1 MAQTTRDA
9 MPVVLGME
17 GSANKLGIGVVR
29 DGVVLSNPRVT
40 YITPPGEGFQPTETA
55 RHHQTHIISLVS
67 RALREANIEA
77 EELDAIA
84 YTKGPGMGAPLL
96 VVAVV
101 ARTLSQLWN
110 KPLIGVNHCIA
121 HIEMGRLITGARS
134 PVVLYV
140 SGGNTQVISF
150 TSGRYRIFGETIDIA
165 LGNCLDRFARIV
177 NLSNDPS
184 PGYNVEMLARK
195 GSKFFELPYSVK
207 GMDVS
212 FAGLLSYLEQR
223 SCDLLQSGEYTVEDL
238 CFSLQET
245 VFAMVVEITERAM
258 AHCGAKE
265 VLVVGGVGCNGRLQ
279 EMMRKMAEERG
290 ATLFATDDRFC
301 IDNGAMIAHTGCLMY
316 AAGLR
321 TPLHESTVTQRYRT
335 DDVEMGVRGLFTY
348 LTQQPDNFT
357 QCDLHNT
364 YLVFDAENYIATS
377 YRQSGLARHYGGE
390 YLSFIVLIRAA
401 ITELQKCRIT
411 PIFVFDGCH
420 ESKGSKRET
429 LLKRNA
435 ERIDTLSRY
444 LNNQAFNDVENTQQ
458 STPDI
463 LPKLTNQVFLS
474 VLEEMGIHHVN
485 CEREA
490 DIHVAELA
498 IYLNCPVVS
507 NDSDFFIFG
516 TPPASDYRVIPL
528 MFLEQKS
535 KPLPS
540 RCSACTDSAGC
551 HALPCKVF
559 RPSQSVLR
567 GICPPLRPL
576 LPVLVGND
584 VISSVPFPSAITE
597 RLNSSQRNGMSY
609 NSRRIHA
616 VIGWLSG
623 FSDDLST
630 PVREILSLH
639 HGKQLEDITAQI
651 ITCVLG
657 YVLDLHTVCRQLA
670 DFLSLKEGKKSHV
683 CIASSPP
690 RPNGDIIK
698 ATTLEAA
705 VTAVTNVL
713 PSQQC
718 GVPSMKSDANLICGW
733 PQNFRSKF
741 RQGCISTTLLDGL
754 YVRGG
759 TVMRILMEDLG
770 LSNSIY
776 YVTEKLRQLQYGL
789 IIHLEEKLGCSY
801 KLCASNGGG
810 AVEYRRQGFNICC
823 FELQVPRLVFP
834 PVQPAS
840 PDLFT
845 DFFKHYLR
853 LDLRLVKMDS
863 IESHSLVC
871 LLVFWFRNSQIAR
884 FRSSGLHDCPVAL
897 AVIVC
902 ALITS
907 MFFNSARRNRD
918 AMNSITAD
926 LCDRFGVLGSNLKE
940 QHSRFQPSR
949 LSIEIIHQLNE
960 LQLVYQEFHQLVELM
975 DILCVHAGS
984 SDGCTAPE
992 IPSERFFSFIPEWVM
1007 FSSGRLLHWLAIN
1020 IEHSTPLDRM
1030 HRLSTHWIPWIVRGL
1045 LNTLDLDARSL
1056 SDRINSLISSA
1067 ERMLRVK

>member
-1 MAQTTRDA
+1 

-40 YITPPGEGFQPTETA
+40 YVTPPGEGFQPTETA

-67 RALREANIEA
+67 RALREANIGA

-121 HIEMGRLITGARS
+121 HIEMGRLITGAHS

-258 AHCGAKE
+258 AHCGTK
-265 VLVVGGVGCNGRLQ
+265 
-279 EMMRKMAEERG
+279 
-290 ATLFATDDRFC
+290 
-301 IDNGAMIAHTGCLMY
+301 
-316 AAGLR
+316 
-321 TPLHESTVTQRYRT
+321 
-335 DDVEMGVRGLFTY
+335 MGVRGLFTY

-357 QCDLHNT
+357 QYDLHNT
-364 YLVFDAENYIATS
+364 YLVFDAENYIANS
-377 YRQSGLARHYGGE
+377 YRQWGLAQQYGGE
-390 YLSFIVLIRAA
+390 YLSFTVLIRAA
-401 ITELQKCRIT
+401 INELQKCRIT

-420 ESKGSKRET
+420 ERKGSKRET

-435 ERIDTLSRY
+435 ECMDTLSRF
-444 LNNQAFNDVENTQQ
+444 LNHNAFNDVEYTQQ
-458 STPDI
+458 STPNI
-463 LPKLTNQVFLS
+463 LPKLTNHVFLS
-474 VLEEMGIHHVN
+474 VLEEMGIHHVK

-516 TPPASDYRVIPL
+516 TPLASDYRVIPF

-540 RCSACTDSAGC
+540 RCSACTGSAGC
-551 HALPCKVF
+551 YALPCKVF

-567 GICPPLRPL
+567 RICPPLRPL

-584 VISSVPFPSAITE
+584 VISSVPFPSAITW
-597 RLNSSQRNGMSY
+597 RINSSQRNGMSY
-609 NSRRIHA
+609 NGRRIHA
-616 VIGWLSG
+616 VIDWLSG

-639 HGKQLEDITAQI
+639 HGKQLEYITAQI
-651 ITCVLG
+651 VTCVLG

-670 DFLSLKEGKKSHV
+670 DFLSLKEGSKSPV

-690 RPNGDIIK
+690 KPNKDIIK
-698 ATTLEAA
+698 ASTLEAA
-705 VTAVTNVL
+705 VSAVTNVL

-718 GVPSMKSDANLICGW
+718 GVPSVKTDAKLMCGW
-733 PQNFRSKF
+733 PPNFVSKF
-741 RQGCISTTLLDGL
+741 RQGCISTTTLDGL
-754 YVRGG
+754 YVQGG
-759 TVMRILMEDLG
+759 TVMRILMEDLR

-776 YVTEKLRQLQYGL
+776 HVTEQIRQLQYGL
-789 IIHLEEKLGCSY
+789 VIHLEEKLGCSY
-801 KLCASNGGG
+801 KLCASNRGD
-810 AVEYRRQGFNICC
+810 AVEYRRQGLNMCC

-840 PDLFT
+840 PDFFI
-845 DFFKHYLR
+845 DFFKHHLR
-853 LDLRLVKMDS
+853 LDLRLVKTDTT
-863 IESHSLVC
+863 ESNSLVC
-871 LLVFWFRNSQIAR
+871 LLVFWFRHSQIAR
-884 FRSSGLHDCPVAL
+884 SRSSGLHDCSVAL
-897 AVIVC
+897 AVMVC

-907 MFFNSARRNRD
+907 TYFNSAHGNWH
-918 AMNSITAD
+918 AVKSITAD
-926 LCDRFGVLGSNLKE
+926 LCDRFGALGNNLKE
-940 QHSRFQPSR
+940 QHSRFQSSR

-960 LQLVYQEFHQLVELM
+960 LQLVHQEFHQLVELM
-975 DILCVHAGS
+975 DILCVHA
-984 SDGCTAPE
+984 DICHGCTGPA
-992 IPSERFFSFIPEWVM
+992 ILSGRFFSFVPEWVM
-1007 FSSGRLLHWLAIN
+1007 FSSGRLLHWLALN
-1020 IEHSTPLDRM
+1020 IEHSRPLDRM
-1030 HRLSTHWIPWIVRGL
+1030 HWVSTHWIPWILSGL
-1045 LNTLDLDARSL
+1045 SKTVYLDARSL

-1067 ERMLRVK
+1067 ERMLQVE